1 MKIAWAERMISPEVG
16 TYIAGYGPRDESV
29 ARRDDLF
36 LSVLGMDDGRRKVIL
51 MSFDLI
57 GIDEKWIRA
66 TRRKVAA
73 LLGGAESDC
82 ILTCTHTHT
91 GPHTRRLATAPEVFN
106 SDYLETLSGIM
117 LDAVREV
124 LGAEWREVDAY
135 FYSIQCD
142 ENRNRRFIGPENRCS
157 FLPHRRDM
165 APIADGPCDK
175 EMGGLFFVKPKTR
188 QIEYIVGNYAA
199 HPLSGHALGIAAHRI
214 SADFPGAYRRYL
226 EREVGCKCMFC
237 SGAAG
242 DMVPHGDETGSAAI
256 ETVGTH
262 LATATLDAMIHAMR
276 NPDCFKLENTVL
288 QSCLEGRNY
297 ALRPHKSE
305 FLKPLY
311 GSITEIALD
320 VQAVSV
326 GDLCLIGVPGE
337 LLTELGLEM
346 KWHSPFRKT
355 FVLYASTGYCSYLC
369 YGNAFVSGGYEA
381 RQQRFDS
388 RTGLALVN
396 AAVDGAYEL
405 YERTFPDRS
414 KWPENDPRPLV
425 SLKNL

>member
-1 MKIAWAERMISPEVG
+1 MKIAFTERMISPEVG
-16 TYIAGYGPRDESV
+16 TAIAGYGPYDYTV

-36 LSVLGMDDGRRKVIL
+36 LSVLGMDDGQRKVVL
-51 MSFDLI
+51 MSYDLV
-57 GIDEKWIRA
+57 GIDAEWIRPV
-66 TRRKVAA
+66 RKKIVS
-73 LLGGAESDC
+73 LWGGAESDC

-91 GPHTRRLATAPEVFN
+91 GPHSRKLVHLPETYNAAYMDSLADITV
-106 SDYLETLSGIM
+106 
-117 LDAVREV
+117 DAVREV
-124 LGAEWREVDAY
+124 LAAEWREVDAY

-142 ENRNRRFIGPENRCS
+142 ENRNRRYVGPENRCS
-157 FLPHRRDM
+157 FLPNRRDV
-165 APIADGPCDK
+165 AAIADGPCDK
-175 EMGGLFFVKPKTR
+175 EMGGFFFVKPKSR

-199 HPLSGHALGIAAHRI
+199 HPLAGHALGIAAHRI

-226 EREVGCKCMFC
+226 ESEVGCKCMFC

-256 ETVGTH
+256 EEIGTH

-355 FVLYASTGYCSYLC
+355 FILYNSTDYFDYLC
-369 YGNAFVSGGYEA
+369 HGNALTAGGYEA
-381 RQQRFDS
+381 REQRITS
-388 RTGLALVN
+388 RGGLQLVN
-396 AAVDGAYEL
+396 AAVDAAYRL

-414 KWPENDPRPLV
+414 QWPENNPRPLV
-425 SLKNL
+425 SLNNL